1 MEHPD
6 GKVLPR
12 RGSLH
17 WSNAYDV
24 MNAETGSIMVTPTP
38 DFDKQLTW
46 MIEEDI
52 HDDLID
58 PKYLEPENLRLRVEK
73 TMDQLRDWVA
83 TKNAEDLFFEAQE
96 RHMPYG
102 LVFANRTV
110 AENPQLIARDW
121 SSPIKLA
128 STKRYQPAL
137 PTTFLTHPGN

>member
-1 MEHPD
+1 MVGAYTAISALSALYTVAKQVQDSASKQFVHECIASCLEHVFMFYWYGEAMEHPD

-58 PKYLEPENLRLRVEK
+58 PKYLEPENLRLW
-73 TMDQLRDWVA
+73 L
-83 TKNAEDLFFEAQE
+83 KNYGSASRLG
-96 RHMPYG
+96 RH
-102 LVFANRTV
+102 
-110 AENPQLIARDW
+110 
-121 SSPIKLA
+121 K
-128 STKRYQPAL
+128 KC
-137 PTTFLTHPGN
+137 